1 MSILDSNFYITYER
15 DPVLYMYQLLDD
27 YKEGDLLIVEV
38 FSDLPPLD
46 IDLELVDGLI
56 GKHVEY
62 TNDDGSKRDGLIIYQ
77 IETKPRVYLIKYE
90 DDVHIH
96 VTHLEKEF

>member
-1 MSILDSNFYITYER
+1 MALRTSGGGWSWDKCLSWIATFILLMREI
-15 DPVLYMYQLLDD
+15 LYYTYQLLDD

-46 IDLELVDGLI
+46 IDLELVNGLI

-62 TNDDGSKRDGLIIYQ
+62 TKDDRSRRVRMVIHQ
-77 IETKPRVYLIKYE
+77 VEAKPTVLHQ
-90 DDVHIH
+90 V
-96 VTHLEKEF
+96 